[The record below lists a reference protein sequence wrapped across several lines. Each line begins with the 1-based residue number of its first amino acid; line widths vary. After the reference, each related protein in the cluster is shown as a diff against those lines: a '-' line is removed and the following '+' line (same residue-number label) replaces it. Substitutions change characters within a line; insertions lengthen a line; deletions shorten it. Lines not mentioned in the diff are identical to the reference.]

1 VTKLIQKVTVLVRVM
16 LTPLLYTL
24 KTGVEN
30 NLNTTQDKVFKGIS
44 KDYPFQSLYNE
55 TDDHFVAR
63 TYLQFLW
70 LPEVRPVIS

>member
-1 VTKLIQKVTVLVRVM
+1 M

-24 KTGVEN
+24 KPGVEN
-30 NLNTTQDKVFKGIS
+30 DPNTTQDKAFKSIS
-44 KDYPFQSLYNE
+44 KDYPFQNLSNE

-70 LPEVRPVIS
+70 LPEVGPVIS